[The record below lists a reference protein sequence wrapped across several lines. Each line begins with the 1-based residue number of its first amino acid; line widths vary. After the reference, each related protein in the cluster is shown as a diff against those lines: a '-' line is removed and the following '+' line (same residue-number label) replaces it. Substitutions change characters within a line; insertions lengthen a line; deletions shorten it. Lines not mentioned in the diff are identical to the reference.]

1 MNNVSNDNPASNNGT
16 AHTGQLKPDHLK
28 SISSPLT
35 SQPQQQ
41 KRILVIDD
49 NPDIVFTL
57 RVGLESDPTMQV
69 FGFDNPVTALVE
81 FKPNFYD
88 LLLIDVNMPLMD
100 GFQLAQ
106 NLLRR
111 DLNVKVCFIT
121 AGEINMN
128 AAREVHP
135 LKSIG
140 CFIKKPITAEQ
151 LLRHIR
157 AELE

>member
-1 MNNVSNDNPASNNGT
+1 M
-16 AHTGQLKPDHLK
+16 
-28 SISSPLT
+28 
-35 SQPQQQ
+35 
-41 KRILVIDD
+41 
-49 NPDIVFTL
+49 
-57 RVGLESDPTMQV
+57 MQV
-69 FGFDNPVTALVE
+69 YGYDNPVTALVE
-81 FKPNFYD
+81 FKPNFYY
-88 LLLIDVNMPLMD
+88 LLLIDVNMPLLD

-121 AGEINMN
+121 SGEINMD

-140 CFIKKPITAEQ
+140 CFIKKPIAAEQ
-151 LLRHIR
+151 LIKRIR

>member
-1 MNNVSNDNPASNNGT
+1 MKKAPNDDNPEPTNGN
-16 AHTGQLKPDHLK
+16 AHTGQSNPNITK
-28 SISSPLT
+28 STVPPFSSE
-35 SQPQQQ
+35 PQQQ

-49 NPDIVFTL
+49 NSDIVFTL
-57 RVGLESDPTMQV
+57 RVGLESDPTLQV

-121 AGEINMN
+121 AGEINMDASKRSASTQEYRLFHQEAN
-128 AAREVHP
+128 YGGTTDKTH
-135 LKSIG
+135 
-140 CFIKKPITAEQ
+140 
-151 LLRHIR
+151 
-157 AELE
+157 